1 MAKSS
6 FLCAQTSSGPVR
18 RALFGLAF
26 SGFLGLLPLLNGC
39 AQDVDVT
46 VENTRAAKEVE
57 RLSRPP
63 GSVYAGWRV
72 FQDRCAACHGTE
84 ASGTDKGPD
93 LLPQVQQMGP
103 RRFVELVLRRYDWN
117 LAPAPGS
124 SKGEALDQRIESIL
138 QRKEGQLSMPAWGD
152 NPSVNAHIA
161 DLYAYLSAKADGSQ
175 GKGRPLP

>member
-1 MAKSS
+1 M
-6 FLCAQTSSGPVR
+6 PR
-18 RALFGLAF
+18 
-26 SGFLGLLPLLNGC
+26 
-39 AQDVDVT
+39 
-46 VENTRAAKEVE
+46 
-57 RLSRPP
+57 
-63 GSVYAGWRV
+63 
-72 FQDRCAACHGTE
+72 
-84 ASGTDKGPD
+84 
-93 LLPQVQQMGP
+93 VQQMGP

-124 SKGEALDQRIESIL
+124 NKGEALDQLVENIL